1 MLKTVC
7 YNEFAKVF
15 RLFFNGNFAGS
26 RFFSFKMT
34 FQEDAAMP
42 TEISQRCRAISPS
55 ATLAMDAKAK
65 AMRAEGIDVIGF
77 AAGEP
82 DFDTPAPIREAF
94 KDALDRGQTRYTPVA
109 GTLEL
114 RTAIASRM
122 FNDHGLRYST
132 DEIIVSNGAKHALY
146 NAFQAI
152 LNPGDE
158 VIVDKPCWVSY
169 PEMVRMAEGRP
180 VFLNCPESQG
190 FLPKMED
197 LEKCISPRTKAFVL
211 NTPSNPNGCVWTRE
225 QLQAL
230 ANLAVEHDFYIIADE
245 IYEKLIYDGAE
256 HYSIAS
262 FGPAVK
268 RHTIL
273 VNGVSKA
280 YAMTGL
286 RIGYACANREV
297 IQAMVRYQS
306 HATSSA
312 NAAAQHAAAVA
323 LTMDQSCVEEMRQAF
338 EARRNKL
345 VELINAVPGLS
356 CRMPHGAFYVM
367 MNVRGLMGR
376 HYGEKELDGSAAIA
390 EALLEH
396 AHVAVVPGVAFMA
409 EGYCRMSYATSME
422 NILEGMKRIA
432 AFVKE
437 LK

>member
-1 MLKTVC
+1 
-7 YNEFAKVF
+7 
-15 RLFFNGNFAGS
+15 
-26 RFFSFKMT
+26 
-34 FQEDAAMP
+34 
-42 TEISQRCRAISPS
+42 
-55 ATLAMDAKAK
+55 MDAKAK

-82 DFDTPAPIREAF
+82 DFDTPKVVRDAF

-122 FNDHGLRYST
+122 LNDHGLRYGM

-146 NAFQAI
+146 NVFQAI

-190 FLPKMED
+190 FLPKMDD
-197 LEKCISPRTKAFVL
+197 LVKCISPRTKAFVL

-225 QLQAL
+225 QLQEL

-245 IYEKLIYDGAE
+245 IYEKLTYDGAK
-256 HYSIAS
+256 HYSIAT
-262 FGPAVK
+262 FGPEVK

-273 VNGVSKA
+273 INGVSKA

-286 RIGYACANREV
+286 RIGYACANKEV
-297 IQAMVRYQS
+297 IQAMVKYQS

-323 LTMDQSCVEEMRQAF
+323 LTMDQTCVEEMRQAF

-345 VELINAVPGLS
+345 VELINDVPGLS

-376 HYGEKELDGSAAIA
+376 RYGEKYMDGSAAIA

-409 EGYCRMSYATSME
+409 EGYCRMSYATSMD
-422 NILEGMKRIA
+422 NIIEGMRRIA